1 MQEDKLSKQ
10 IADSLKK
17 YQESES
23 HPYYEGA
30 WEAFD
35 QRRKAGSRQVF
46 LRWASGVAATL
57 LLLAAV
63 YFIADTTE
71 KLQEDQLLTEEVVHD
86 QNTTVKEENSFSL
99 ESVESPI
106 ESSNQNEG
114 GGETSFPIENQKS
127 EANSKVFENTVAE
140 NLNSKSE
147 NRTTSS
153 EKEPSNPSK
162 KEDKGSAKNPP
173 EVNSGQEENVNSSNT
188 EKKEVLEVEKAIAQ
202 VDEKPAQEKTE
213 VTSGD
218 LQTSLVPEKPKTE
231 ETTPLIAWKEESEIK
246 EIPKEKSDWTFG
258 VGLAP
263 GYGASQQN
271 GANVS
276 SSSLGLGL
284 SVDLELPGK
293 ITLGSG
299 LGYNLLNQ
307 QNEASMVLNADF
319 SNAFAANVAPP
330 STETVV
336 VRQSQVEIPIYVKY
350 PITRSQSIAIQAGF
364 SNFYAFNQ
372 KAELKTTFSRQ
383 VTVNQVSVDGAST
396 YTTLNEN
403 VVQSRSLDAVES
415 KFYPFATMNFGLNLR
430 LLQSEKTS
438 YFLMPFYN
446 YPLTQFT
453 GFGDN
458 PGFVGASFKVNFGG
472 GNK

>member
-23 HPYYEGA
+23 HPYDEGA

-35 QRRKAGSRQVF
+35 RSRKAGNRQVF
-46 LRWASGVAATL
+46 FRWASGVAATL
-57 LLLAAV
+57 LFLAAV

-71 KLQEDQLLTEEVVHD
+71 RLQEDQLLSEEIG
-86 QNTTVKEENSFSL
+86 QNQSITAKEENPSSQK
-99 ESVESPI
+99 SGASPA
-106 ESSNQNEG
+106 ESSNPKDGRDEI
-114 GGETSFPIENQKS
+114 SLPIENQKS
-127 EANSKVFENTVAE
+127 EVDSKVFENTVAE
-140 NLNSKSE
+140 NLNSKTE
-147 NRTTSS
+147 NRTNLSGKS
-153 EKEPSNPSK
+153 PSIPSK
-162 KEDKGSAKNPP
+162 KEDKSNGKNQTA
-173 EVNSGQEENVNSSNT
+173 VNSGLEENVNSSNT
-188 EKKEVLEVEKAIAQ
+188 EEKEVLEVEKAIAQ
-202 VDEKPAQEKTE
+202 IEEKPVQEKTE
-213 VTSGD
+213 VTSGE

-383 VTVNQVSVDGAST
+383 VTMNQISVDGAST

>member
-17 YQESES
+17 YQESQS
-23 HPYYEGA
+23 QPYDEGA
-30 WEAFD
+30 WENFD
-35 QRRKAGSRQVF
+35 RSRKAGNRQVF
-46 LRWASGVAATL
+46 FRWASGVAATL

-71 KLQEDQLLTEEVVHD
+71 RLQEDQLLTEEIGQTQSD
-86 QNTTVKEENSFSL
+86 TAKEESPSSQKSKGSPTEPSYQNDKGDEISL
-99 ESVESPI
+99 PFES
-106 ESSNQNEG
+106 
-114 GGETSFPIENQKS
+114 QKS

-140 NLNSKSE
+140 NLKSKSE
-147 NRTTSS
+147 NGTNSL
-153 EKEPSNPSK
+153 EEAPAIPSK
-162 KEDKGSAKNPP
+162 KEDMGKAKNQTA
-173 EVNSGQEENVNSSNT
+173 VNSGKEENVNSNNT
-188 EKKEVLEVEKAIAQ
+188 EKEEVLEVEKAIAQ
-202 VDEKPAQEKTE
+202 IEEKPVQEKTE
-213 VTSGD
+213 VTSGE

-307 QNEASMVLNADF
+307 QNEASMVLNADY

-364 SNFYAFNQ
+364 SNFYAFKQ

-383 VTVNQVSVDGAST
+383 VTLNQISSSGYST
-396 YTTLNEN
+396 YTTMNEN